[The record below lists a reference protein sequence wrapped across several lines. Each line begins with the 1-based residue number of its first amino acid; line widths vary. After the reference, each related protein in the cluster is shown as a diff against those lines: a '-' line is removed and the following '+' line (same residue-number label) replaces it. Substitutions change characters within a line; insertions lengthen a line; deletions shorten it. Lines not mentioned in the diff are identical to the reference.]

1 MNQIVLAETVWVLEN
16 PMGQPKPILVEILER
31 LLSASNVM
39 LDNRDA
45 VSSALAGF
53 RRGKPGFTDHLIGH
67 VNRHAGCEA
76 TVTFDKDAGRSAV
89 FRRLAARSG

>member
-1 MNQIVLAETVWVLEN
+1 VNQIVLAETVWVLEN

-67 VNRHAGCEA
+67 INRHAGCEA
-76 TVTFDKDAGRSAV
+76 TMSFDAGTRRSEL
-89 FRRLAARSG
+89 FRQIKPKSP